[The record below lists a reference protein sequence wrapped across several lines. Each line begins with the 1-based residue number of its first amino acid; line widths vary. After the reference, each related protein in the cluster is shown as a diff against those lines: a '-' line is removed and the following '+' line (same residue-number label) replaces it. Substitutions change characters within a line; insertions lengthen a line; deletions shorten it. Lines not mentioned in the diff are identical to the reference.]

1 MGLFIEVILIYN
13 LFEVTPLQLN
23 NHLKEEF
30 TPIRLVRTPTENKR
44 LITKFITLKLY
55 KMKFTSMIK
64 IRLILC
70 LALLFTSG
78 IPTIIAQN
86 ATDSLMIEHGVKKT
100 ITNTNKKPH
109 NPIRTPIIIVSTILC
124 LFVVL
129 GTFVF
134 FSYPG
139 KS

>member
-1 MGLFIEVILIYN
+1 
-13 LFEVTPLQLN
+13 
-23 NHLKEEF
+23 
-30 TPIRLVRTPTENKR
+30 
-44 LITKFITLKLY
+44 
-55 KMKFTSMIK
+55 MKFTSMFT

-86 ATDSLMIEHGVKKT
+86 ATDSLMIEHVVKETKP
-100 ITNTNKKPH
+100 NTNKKPH
-109 NPIRTPIIIVSTILC
+109 NPIRTPIIIVSTILG

-129 GTFVF
+129 GTFVI